1 MKFLVTG
8 LPGTTS
14 MPVERSADLL
24 QASLV
29 WLKEKLG
36 DGTLDSTYNLF
47 GGGGIGIVNAA
58 SHEEVLSLL
67 LSYPLYPYFS
77 WEVEPL
83 LDFEAAYK
91 AYINYYQQL
100 SG

>member
-14 MPVERSADLL
+14 MPAEQGADLL

-29 WLKEKLG
+29 WLKEKLALG
-36 DGTLDSTYNLF
+36 ILDSTYNLF
-47 GGGGIGIVNAA
+47 GGGGIGIANAA
-58 SHEEVLSLL
+58 SHEEVLLLL
-67 LSYPLYPYFS
+67 LSYPLYPYFT
-77 WEVEPL
+77 WEVKPL
-83 LDFEAAYK
+83 LDFEASYE
-91 AYINYYQQL
+91 AYINFYQQL